1 VLGDGLEFMRR
12 AITWLEES
20 GQVDSWAWFTL
31 DSGDLDYDGNLLCPA
46 VPGTLSPYG
55 RLYGDHA
62 RMFALPK

>member
-1 VLGDGLEFMRR
+1 VLGDGLVFMRR

-31 DSGDLDYDGNLLCPA
+31 DSGDLNYAGNLLRPA
-46 VPGTLSPYG
+46 VPGTLSDYG

-62 RMFALPK
+62 RVFAVTR